1 MNSYL
6 IRQNLLRV
14 SVLCV
19 VLAPLTVG
27 ICQFHLRRQ
36 ELDPMA
42 GVVQDGESDEHV
54 ISIACHDAHA
64 GSDDTAAVFPCW
76 TGHLHLLAE
85 RQLVGRWP
93 CLHCACGWRL
103 GLIQC
108 AYQKT
113 PTALVDQHE
122 VNRLRTAG
130 SRSVAQQTQADRKS
144 T

>member
-1 MNSYL
+1 HAVGTRSRRQLLLGEAELMNSYL
-6 IRQNLLRV
+6 IRQNLLRL
-14 SVLCV
+14 SVLRV

-85 RQLVGRWP
+85 RQLVDP
-93 CLHCACGWRL
+93 
-103 GLIQC
+103 
-108 AYQKT
+108 K
-113 PTALVDQHE
+113 
-122 VNRLRTAG
+122 
-130 SRSVAQQTQADRKS
+130 SVV
-144 T
+144 